1 MGQSSGDRLV
11 KKKRKRKGH
20 SRCLPSMR
28 YERTIRMPVFT
39 LKRSALRVDTRLKYK
54 KLVTMPPMTDIV
66 KGKREGSNEVK

>member
-1 MGQSSGDRLV
+1 
-11 KKKRKRKGH
+11 
-20 SRCLPSMR
+20 MR

-39 LKRSALRVDTRLKYK
+39 LKRSALRADTHLEYK